1 VTCDASR
8 NLYCEEVEER
18 ADHDG
23 SRGLA
28 WMPWRHM
35 AHGGQKL
42 ALVLRGRSREHDIAV
57 DFCPFCGGD
66 VSVDRQPW
74 RDAEFAVME
83 VQP

>member
-1 VTCDASR
+1 
-8 NLYCEEVEER
+8 
-18 ADHDG
+18 
-23 SRGLA
+23 
-28 WMPWRHM
+28 M

-42 ALVLRGRSREHDIAV
+42 ALVLRGRSRKHDIAV